1 LTPAGPIPES
11 FGNIFP
17 VVASNAA
24 SFHHRMKHLRLALLV
39 FAASAGSLCAQDEQQ
54 QRPPTE
60 IPDFSNLDDYIY
72 EPKSVL
78 SFGFRL
84 LSGAK
89 LSFFGSGR
97 LGTNNTP
104 GAATG
109 SLNRTY
115 HDGSVGMDGR
125 FAPRADTSGNPV
137 LDPDSGSQIF
147 DPIAPDGRTNTWSF
161 QNSSQITA
169 DGFMAFHTYSAD
181 VIDTGTRKSE
191 ANSNF
196 GMEVAVSRDMGKLFG
211 SRASWQLIAGMT
223 LNDLSGTT
231 SDKMQARLTALTDL
245 YSLNGEVAP
254 IAPYSAPSSASAS
267 VLDSAGNPVLNDDG
281 TAQSVTT
288 DTTIFLTNQPADRS
302 NKVTTDATSVEA
314 RWKLKG
320 AYYTFRAGP
329 TVWVPLFS
337 RLRASVGVGAA
348 LIYAGSTYSV
358 TQTYTPETGAEI
370 TETSSSLTSRL
381 LPGYYADATLQFDL
395 TERTGF
401 YAGAIMQGAG
411 TYTQNLNSTSESGSV
426 ANYSTRIDLA
436 KQQGF
441 RGGMTIRF

>member
-1 LTPAGPIPES
+1 MTPVGAIPES

-24 SFHHRMKHLRLALLV
+24 RFHHRMKPLRLAL
-39 FAASAGSLCAQDEQQ
+39 FIAAASACSAFAQDEEKH
-54 QRPPTE
+54 RPPTE

-72 EPKSVL
+72 EPKSIL
-78 SFGFRL
+78 SYGFRM

-97 LGTNNTP
+97 LSTTETP
-104 GAATG
+104 GALTG

-115 HDGSVGMDGR
+115 HDGSVGTDVR
-125 FAPRADTSGNPV
+125 FAPRADNNGNPV

-169 DGFMAFHTYSAD
+169 DGFMAFHTYTAD
-181 VIDTGTRKSE
+181 VIDAGTRKKE

-196 GMEVAVSRDMGKLFG
+196 GMELAVSRDMGKLFG
-211 SRASWQLIAGMT
+211 SRASWQLVAGMT

-231 SDKMQARLTALTDL
+231 TDHLQARLAALTDL

-254 IAPYSAPSSASAS
+254 IAPYSAPSSASTS

-281 TAQSVTT
+281 SAQSVTT
-288 DTTIFLTNQPADRS
+288 DTTIFLTSQPADRS
-302 NKVTTDATSVEA
+302 NKISTDSTSVNA
-314 RWKLKG
+314 QWKLKG

-329 TVWVPLFS
+329 TVWVPVFS
-337 RLRASVGVGAA
+337 RLRASVSVGAA

-370 TETSSSLTSRL
+370 TDTSSSLTSRL

-401 YAGAIMQGAG
+401 YAGAIIQGAG
-411 TYTQNLNSTSESGSV
+411 AYTQNLNSTSDSGSV